1 MRNLVHGGISDN
13 MGEPK
18 GNLFTHLSHENTG
31 RNMSRLHV

>member
-1 MRNLVHGGISDN
+1 MGLSAH

-18 GNLFTHLSHENTG
+18 GNLFAHLSHENTA